1 MYGKCGSLADARKVF
16 DDMPRKTIVAWSAML
31 AACTRNPDQG
41 GLPAAIELYRQLRDA
56 GIGADEYVFIS
67 VLDAA
72 AKLGS
77 LEEGKVIHG
86 HILESGFDAH
96 PDVAAAIVNMY
107 GKLGRLDL
115 AMEVFDRME
124 EKKLAA
130 WNTAIA
136 ANAHNGQFGA
146 AIALLWKLDLEGIRP
161 DMVTLIE
168 ILAVCSW
175 KQDIAQGIKIHERIC
190 SCGWER
196 NVVAG
201 TSIVNMYG
209 KCGRIK
215 EAKRVFNQ
223 MHVRDVVTW
232 NAMISAL
239 AQTGHCREA
248 IDLYKKMDVQRNSS
262 SFMSALG
269 ACALLGSL
277 QDGKQIHAEIIA
289 RFASLSHRFLETGV
303 GNALINMY
311 AKCQQAIDA
320 KKVFD
325 SLKEKNVITWN
336 ATIAAFTQN
345 GYFTEALD
353 LYDCMVKKDSSVR
366 PDNVTYVNALHACAG
381 LGWIVQGRD
390 LHSRIVAS
398 EWSSDA
404 VVMNSVMSMFV
415 RCGSPGEAKRVFL
428 GLKNRSAVSWTIAI
442 AATAQQGSS
451 NEAVELFLEMVQ
463 EGLAP
468 DSYAFAGILFACS
481 HGGLLDTG
489 WSCFTSMRQDFG
501 VDPGAEHYGCLI
513 DLLGRAGRSN
523 QAKELLLA
531 MPFSPDNISWTA
543 SVSIR

>member
-1 MYGKCGSLADARKVF
+1 MTFGCC
-16 DDMPRKTIVAWSAML
+16 W
-31 AACTRNPDQG
+31 
-41 GLPAAIELYRQLRDA
+41 
-56 GIGADEYVFIS
+56 
-67 VLDAA
+67 
-72 AKLGS
+72 
-77 LEEGKVIHG
+77 EEGKVIHG
-86 HILESGFDAH
+86 HILESGLNAH
-96 PDVAAAIVNMY
+96 LDVAAAIVNMY

-115 AMEVFDRME
+115 AMEVYDRVE

-168 ILAVCSW
+168 ILAACSW
-175 KQDIAQGIKIHERIC
+175 KQDKAQGIKIHERIC

-209 KCGRIK
+209 KCARFK
-215 EAKRVFNQ
+215 EAKRVFYQ

-239 AQTGHCREA
+239 AHTWHCREA
-248 IDLYKKMDVQRNSS
+248 INLYKKMGVQRNSS
-262 SFMSALG
+262 SFMSGLG
-269 ACALLGSL
+269 ACAFLGSL

-303 GNALINMY
+303 
-311 AKCQQAIDA
+311 
-320 KKVFD
+320 
-325 SLKEKNVITWN
+325 
-336 ATIAAFTQN
+336 
-345 GYFTEALD
+345 
-353 LYDCMVKKDSSVR
+353 
-366 PDNVTYVNALHACAG
+366 DNVTYVNALHACAG

-390 LHSRIVAS
+390 LHSRIAAS

-442 AATAQQGSS
+442 AASAQQGSS
-451 NEAVELFLEMVQ
+451 A
-463 EGLAP
+463 ARTW
-468 DSYAFAGILFACS
+468 SCS
-481 HGGLLDTG
+481 WG
-489 WSCFTSMRQDFG
+489 WSKKAWPRIPTHSQGFSSHAAMEGFSTPDG
-501 VDPGAEHYGCLI
+501 AVDAAGFWRGSGSRALRLPDRSSGSRGGDRIKPKSSSSPCSSLRMI
-513 DLLGRAGRSN
+513 FLGRLPCLLGDHCGAAR
-523 QAKELLLA
+523 
-531 MPFSPDNISWTA
+531 D
-543 SVSIR
+543 

>member
-1 MYGKCGSLADARKVF
+1 
-16 DDMPRKTIVAWSAML
+16 ML
-31 AACTRNPDQG
+31 
-41 GLPAAIELYRQLRDA
+41 
-56 GIGADEYVFIS
+56 
-67 VLDAA
+67 
-72 AKLGS
+72 S
-77 LEEGKVIHG
+77 LEP
-86 HILESGFDAH
+86 LS
-96 PDVAAAIVNMY
+96 
-107 GKLGRLDL
+107 
-115 AMEVFDRME
+115 
-124 EKKLAA
+124 
-130 WNTAIA
+130 
-136 ANAHNGQFGA
+136 
-146 AIALLWKLDLEGIRP
+146 
-161 DMVTLIE
+161 
-168 ILAVCSW
+168 S
-175 KQDIAQGIKIHERIC
+175 
-190 SCGWER
+190 
-196 NVVAG
+196 
-201 TSIVNMYG
+201 

-215 EAKRVFNQ
+215 EAKRVFCQ

-248 IDLYKKMDVQRNSS
+248 INLYKKMGVQRNSS

-269 ACALLGSL
+269 ACAFLGSL
-277 QDGKQIHAEIIA
+277 QDGKKIHAEVIA

-303 GNALINMY
+303 GNAMINMY
-311 AKCQQAIDA
+311 EKWQQAVEA

-325 SLKEKNVITWN
+325 SLKFRNVITWN
-336 ATIAAFTQN
+336 ATIAAFAQN

-353 LYDCMVKKDSSVR
+353 LYHCM
-366 PDNVTYVNALHACAG
+366 
-381 LGWIVQGRD
+381 GRD
-390 LHSRIVAS
+390 LHSRIAAS

-442 AATAQQGSS
+442 AATAQQASS
-451 NEAVELFLEMVQ
+451 GEAVELFLGMVH
-463 EGLAP
+463 P

-501 VDPGAEHYGCLI
+501 VDPGAEHL

-531 MPFSPDNISWTA
+531 MPFSLDDISWTA